1 MAIATTGKSP
11 MSHQFSIPVEVETF
25 YVENQSDAAA
35 ERFVFAYTITIRNQS
50 PQQVKLLRRYWSIT
64 DANGKHSEVYGD
76 GVIGEQ
82 PELPPGTSYTYT
94 SGAVLETP
102 VGTMQGYY
110 EMTAADGESFQAQIP
125 VFRLAIPNIL
135 N

>member
-1 MAIATTGKSP
+1 MTDT
-11 MSHQFSIPVEVETF
+11 FDIPLQVETF
-25 YVENQSDAAA
+25 YIEQQSDAAA
-35 ERFVFAYTITIRNQS
+35 SRFVFAYTITIHNRSEQT
-50 PQQVKLLRRYWSIT
+50 VKLLRRYWSIT

-82 PELPPGTSYTYT
+82 PELAPGSSYSYT

-102 VGTMQGYY
+102 VGTMQGHY
-110 EMTAADGESFQAQIP
+110 EMRSQAGTEFNAPIP
-125 VFRLAIPNIL
+125 LFRLAVPRIL

>member
-1 MAIATTGKSP
+1 
-11 MSHQFSIPVEVETF
+11 MSGPFSIPIEVETF
-25 YVENQSDAAA
+25 YIENQSDSAV

-50 PQQVKLLRRYWSIT
+50 EQKVKLLRRYWSIT
-64 DANGKHSEVYGD
+64 DSNGKHSEVYGD

-82 PELPPGTSYTYT
+82 PELAPGTSYTYT

-102 VGTMQGYY
+102 VGTMQGHY
-110 EMTAADGESFQAQIP
+110 EMTAADGESFQAKIP

>member
-1 MAIATTGKSP
+1 MSGQFAIP
-11 MSHQFSIPVEVETF
+11 IEVETF
-25 YVENQSDAAA
+25 YIENQSDASAA
-35 ERFVFAYTITIRNQS
+35 RFVFAYTITIRNQS
-50 PQQVKLLRRYWSIT
+50 EQKVKLLRRYWSIM

-82 PELPPGTSYTYT
+82 PELSPGTSYTYT

-102 VGTMQGYY
+102 VGTMQGHY
-110 EMTAADGESFQAQIP
+110 EMTAATGESFKVPIP

>member
-1 MAIATTGKSP
+1 MTDT
-11 MSHQFSIPVEVETF
+11 FDIPIQVETF
-25 YVENQSDAAA
+25 YIEQQSDAAA
-35 ERFVFAYTITIRNQS
+35 NRFVFAYTITIQNQS
-50 PQQVKLLRRYWSIT
+50 EQSVKLLRRYWSIT

-82 PELPPGTSYTYT
+82 PELAAGSSYSYT

-102 VGTMQGYY
+102 VGTMQGHY
-110 EMTAADGESFQAQIP
+110 EMRSQSGTDFNAPIP
-125 VFRLAIPNIL
+125 LFRLAVPRIL

>member
-1 MAIATTGKSP
+1 
-11 MSHQFSIPVEVETF
+11 MSGQFVIPIEVETF

-82 PELPPGTSYTYT
+82 PELAPGTSYTYT

-102 VGTMQGYY
+102 VGTMQGHY
-110 EMTAADGESFQAQIP
+110 EMTAADGEHFQAQIP

>member
-1 MAIATTGKSP
+1 
-11 MSHQFSIPVEVETF
+11 MSEQFVIPIEVETF
-25 YVENQSDAAA
+25 YIENQSDAAA

-50 PQQVKLLRRYWSIT
+50 LQKVKLLRRYWSIT
-64 DANGKHSEVYGD
+64 DANGKHSEVFGD

-102 VGTMQGYY
+102 VGTMEGHY
-110 EMTAADGESFQAQIP
+110 EMTAADGVHFQAPIP

>member
-1 MAIATTGKSP
+1 
-11 MSHQFSIPVEVETF
+11 
-25 YVENQSDAAA
+25 QSDAEA

-50 PQQVKLLRRYWSIT
+50 AQKVKLLRRYWSIT
-64 DANGKHSEVYGD
+64 DANGKHSEVYGE

-82 PELPPGTSYTYT
+82 PELLPGTSYTYT
-94 SGAVLETP
+94 SGSVLETP
-102 VGTMQGYY
+102 VGTMQGHY
-110 EMTAADGESFQAQIP
+110 EMQAADGENFNAQIP

>member
-1 MAIATTGKSP
+1 
-11 MSHQFSIPVEVETF
+11 MSQTFDIPIQVETF
-25 YVENQSDAAA
+25 YIEQQSDATAD
-35 ERFVFAYTITIRNQS
+35 RYVFAYTITINNRSEQS
-50 PQQVKLLRRYWSIT
+50 VTLLRRYWSIT

-82 PELPPGTSYTYT
+82 PTLAPGSSYSYT

-102 VGTMQGYY
+102 VGTRQGHY
-110 EMTAADGESFQAQIP
+110 EMRSQSGTDFNAEIP
-125 VFRLAIPNIL
+125 LFRLAVPRIL